1 MVSGS
6 ALGELERLAS
16 LPTSVTAW
24 EVAICDAPRSWDPAG
39 LFQMLII
46 AEAGLLRCLRPII
59 DDEDLTEGLVH
70 AMRGDDRVIRPAR
83 PSQLFVDSD
92 GAASA
97 LERVLSPLDVRIQ
110 VKRDLPLIQHV
121 LAEMDRRPQTLSQG
135 TLTGA
140 GLLQRPLTEAV
151 ARLVELEPWRFV
163 PEALPLALSLPGEPE
178 PRFLVFCEEPG
189 LGFLLYAR
197 EDDFLWVRDDRP
209 AAHLEVSLSPARAV
223 PREVRLAF
231 ERHHLVIGHGLYPR
245 FSDVHREKAAH
256 EPIGEPEERA
266 LLLALDAAH
275 RFLAEHRSTLPDL
288 TAPLR
293 DAVSVQDQSIVVT
306 ARYDLYA
313 AAQEKLPSISLDDL
327 PELPTFAL
335 RQSLERVH
343 GSDLGLQADRE
354 LLTLVVGGPKNVLIE
369 VAPLL
374 DAIESLEILSGSE
387 HDLVIAHGTDRPLGF
402 FGLLPSGRAAELV
415 GEVRKTSLPLAIVL
429 LGGPRRKQLDP
440 RSLGSVLAVR
450 PAVLRPSEAQLPI

>member
-1 MVSGS
+1 MSGS
-6 ALGELERLAS
+6 ALSELERLAS
-16 LPTSVTAW
+16 LPISVTAW

-59 DDEDLTEGLVH
+59 DDKDLTEGLVH

-97 LERVLSPLDVRIQ
+97 LERLLSPLEVRIQ

-121 LAEMDRRPQTLSQG
+121 LAEMDRRPQSLSQG

-151 ARLVELEPWRFV
+151 ARLVELEPWRFL
-163 PEALPLALSLPGEPE
+163 PEALPLAISLPGEAE
-178 PRFLVFCEEPG
+178 PRFLATREEPTAG
-189 LGFLLYAR
+189 LLLYAR
-197 EDDFLWVRDDRP
+197 EDDYLWEHGHQP
-209 AAHLEVSLSPARAV
+209 SAHLEVGLSPARAV

-231 ERHHLVIGHGLYPR
+231 ERHHLVVGHGLYPR
-245 FSDVHREKAAH
+245 FSTLRGEVSDAGLA
-256 EPIGEPEERA
+256 GEPDERA

-275 RFLAEHRSTLPDL
+275 RFLAEHRWRLPDL
-288 TAPLR
+288 TAPLT
-293 DAVSVQDQSIVVT
+293 DAVKVQEHSIPVT

-313 AAQEKLPSISLDDL
+313 ATQGHLKSVTLDDL

-335 RQSLERVH
+335 RLSLERVQ
-343 GSDLGLQADRE
+343 GSNLGLETDRE
-354 LLTLVVGGPKNVLIE
+354 LLTLVVGGPKNVLRE

-374 DAIESLEILSGSE
+374 GAIESIQILTAPQN
-387 HDLVIAHGTDRPLGF
+387 DLVIAHGANRPLGF
-402 FGLLPSGRAAELV
+402 FGLLPPGRTSELV
-415 GEVRKTSLPLAIVL
+415 GEVRNGSLPLAIVL
-429 LGGPRRKQLDP
+429 LGGPRRKQLDA
-440 RSLGSVLAVR
+440 RSLSAVLAVR
-450 PAVLRPSEAQLPI
+450 PAMLRPSEV